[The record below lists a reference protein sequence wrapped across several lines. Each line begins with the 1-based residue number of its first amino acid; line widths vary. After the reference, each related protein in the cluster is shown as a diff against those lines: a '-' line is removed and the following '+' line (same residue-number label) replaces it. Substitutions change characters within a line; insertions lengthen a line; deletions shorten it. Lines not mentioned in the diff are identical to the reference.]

1 MKTKNEMLKY
11 TDKEWA
17 ELASMLS
24 DEKTGPGE
32 LLSRFVSDDK
42 SGVIK
47 NWKEMQKSSNDKEI
61 NVDQA
66 WNNLYGR
73 LSENKLIGK
82 TVSGKKLI
90 AGNAFLRMA
99 AGFLILV
106 SLGVASYLIFNHRT
120 SDSAI
125 VTATEMNQKNLQV
138 TLPDGSTVC
147 LNRNTSVAYGHNFGR
162 TDRKITL
169 SGEAFF
175 NIVPDPD
182 LPFVVDAGKAAAT
195 AKGTSFNVISSNSVN
210 AVEVYVL
217 TGKVVLSD
225 NSGNRSIELEPGFIG
240 TMKKETSS
248 KTLNNDPNYLAWN
261 TGILVYDGQT
271 LETVF
276 NDLRKVYN
284 MEIVADDPGILQKTW
299 TSPINNQPQET
310 IIRLIC
316 TSFNLNFTKVG
327 NTYHLSA
334 VK

>member
-1 MKTKNEMLKY
+1 MKTKYEMLKY

-24 DEKTGPGE
+24 DEKTGQGE

-47 NWKEMQKSSNDKEI
+47 NWKEMQKFSNDKEI
-61 NVDQA
+61 NVDRA

-73 LSENKLIGK
+73 LSEDKLIGK
-82 TVSGKKLI
+82 PVTGKKLI

-120 SDSAI
+120 TDSAI
-125 VTATEMNQKNLQV
+125 VVTTEMNQKNLQV

-147 LNRNTSVAYGHNFGR
+147 LNRNTSVAYGHNFGK

-175 NIVPDPD
+175 NIVPVPD
-182 LPFVVDAGKAAAT
+182 VPFVVDAGKAAVM
-195 AKGTSFNVISSNSVN
+195 AKGTSFNVISSNSAN

-299 TSPINNQPQET
+299 TSPINDQPQET